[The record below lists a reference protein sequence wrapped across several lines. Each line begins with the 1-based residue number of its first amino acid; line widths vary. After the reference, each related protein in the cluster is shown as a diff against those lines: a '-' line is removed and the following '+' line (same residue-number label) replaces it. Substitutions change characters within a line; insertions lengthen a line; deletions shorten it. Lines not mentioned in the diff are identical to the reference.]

1 LHADKANN
9 HTEKLLGQI
18 QGDEK
23 ERFIDEIKDQ
33 FPFLKKTGST
43 RQIQALEKVIEASG
57 VTRKNSIAAANA
69 NPTDAASTSTANG
82 TRSSSGSPRSTNAS
96 AVSSVPGKEALKSA
110 GPNSNSDSAAQ
121 VQETED

>member
-1 LHADKANN
+1 VTNKS
-9 HTEKLLGQI
+9 TEKLLGQL
-18 QGDEK
+18 QSDEK

-57 VTRKNSIAAANA
+57 VTRKNSAANA
-69 NPTDAASTSTANG
+69 NANATDATSTSSING

-96 AVSSVPGKEALKSA
+96 AVSSLPGKEGATGSKIA
-110 GPNSNSDSAAQ
+110 EPAAK